1 MMATSVSYI
10 IIQMP
15 GLIFFNSSPEI
26 QARRESGFALVTLL
40 LCVSSFIAY
49 LVYQRMISGDSEVE
63 ERLREDAMIDAI
75 NQVRNNEFSNWSWNF
90 NLFIFTWLFLFYVT
104 TQLFHS
110 YSASLLLIEFTCLSF
125 PNSSSSL
132 FHSPTFPLSLSL
144 TIHFLLSCYD
154 GCFVWQ
160 ISFLFVFIRIFY
172 PFLSQRARSVF
183 WVSCKANYVR
193 TNIT

>member
-1 MMATSVSYI
+1 MATSVSYI

-75 NQVRNNEFSNWSWNF
+75 NQVRTNEFSN
-90 NLFIFTWLFLFYVT
+90 
-104 TQLFHS
+104 
-110 YSASLLLIEFTCLSF
+110 
-125 PNSSSSL
+125 
-132 FHSPTFPLSLSL
+132 
-144 TIHFLLSCYD
+144 
-154 GCFVWQ
+154 
-160 ISFLFVFIRIFY
+160 
-172 PFLSQRARSVF
+172 
-183 WVSCKANYVR
+183 
-193 TNIT
+193 